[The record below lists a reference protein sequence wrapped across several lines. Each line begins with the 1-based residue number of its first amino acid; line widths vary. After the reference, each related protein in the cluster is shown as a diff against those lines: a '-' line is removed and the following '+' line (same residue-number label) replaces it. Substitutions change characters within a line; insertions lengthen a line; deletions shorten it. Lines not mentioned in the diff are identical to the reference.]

1 VAFPETILPITVEL
15 DINGTWTDVSSDV
28 YERDEIRI
36 RRGRSAETEAIVP
49 SSCTF
54 TLNNADGKY
63 SPKNP
68 RSPYYGSIGRNTP
81 VRVSVDAGS
90 SYLMLPGAT
99 ADSATTPDHASLDI
113 TGDLDIRIDF
123 TSGALQDANI
133 VNELAGKYLTSG
145 DQRSWY
151 LTTSN
156 GFIVFRWSSAGTLAS
171 SIDVTSTEG
180 FPIPRSNRI
189 ALRVTHDVNNGSGGS
204 TTTFYTSDSIDGTW
218 TQLGDPVV
226 NVGVTSVFSSTA
238 NLEVGSLATVGGQP
252 LDGQVHAFELR
263 NGIAGS
269 VVANPDFTAQATGTT
284 SFVDSAGRAWSVNGA
299 ASISNR
305 KIRFLGEISAWPVRW
320 STGGRDVYVEV
331 EAAGILRRLGQ
342 GAAPLKSTLRRTIPT
357 EPTLLAYWPFEDEE
371 GATRV
376 ASAMPG
382 GPQMVGTGLDF
393 AADTTLAGS
402 SPLPKLDSNS
412 GTTRA
417 TFYGR
422 VPAAASPGPQWCVEF
437 VYFAEAFNAAYQD
450 FIRIGTTGTV
460 DSWTVGMSST
470 GFRILGQFDGAAA
483 GLYVD
488 TGTWAALPSGVV
500 PSGEWYR
507 VRFYCQTFG
516 ASVQYTLDWLQ
527 GDTIVTTYTNIR
539 GSSVIGRVT
548 AVGAP
553 LGGYEST
560 MDGISI
566 GHVAVFS
573 DTQDIYNEADLGFTG
588 ETAGFR
594 MKRLC
599 AEEEVSF
606 FLHGNTNQEPF
617 VGPQLPARFLDLLQE
632 AADADHGILYEERD
646 QTALAFQD
654 RRRLYNQTTDL
665 TLGYEGGDGLVVPLE
680 PVDDDRYLRNDVTVQ
695 RQGGSSARAVQET
708 GPLSVQ
714 APPDGVGIYSEQ
726 TTLAL
731 YNDDQLPQH
740 ASWMLHLGTWDE
752 TRYPVVTVLLQ
763 NAPHMIDDVAR
774 TDIGSRMDITNPPTW
789 LPPDTIELMAQGYTE
804 ILHQYRWEVA
814 FNSSPAG
821 PYRTA
826 VVGAAASR
834 IDTGGSE
841 LAAGV
846 TSSATA
852 LSVATTSGPLWTLN
866 PAHVPFDI
874 TVGGERMTVTA
885 ISGASS
891 PQACTVTRSVNGITK
906 SHGAGAA
913 VQLFA
918 PVAIPL

>member
-1 VAFPETILPITVEL
+1 MAFPETILPITVEL
-15 DINGTWTDVSSDV
+15 DINGTWTNVSSDV

-49 SSCTF
+49 SACNF
-54 TLNNADGKY
+54 TLNNAHGKY

-68 RSPYYGSIGRNTP
+68 RSPYYGAIGRNTP

-90 SYLMLPGAT
+90 SYLMLPGASG
-99 ADSATTPDHASLDI
+99 DSATTPDAAALDI
-113 TGDLDIRIDF
+113 TGDLDIRVDF
-123 TSGALQDANI
+123 TSGALQDVNV
-133 VNELAGKYLTSG
+133 VNELAGKYLTTG

-156 GFIVFRWSSAGTLAS
+156 GFIVFRWSSTGTLAT

-189 ALRVTHDVNNGSGGS
+189 ALRVTHDVDNGAGGS

-218 TQLGDPVV
+218 IQLGDPVI
-226 NVGVTSVFSSTA
+226 NSGVTTVFSSTA
-238 NLEVGSLATVGGQP
+238 NLEIGSLAAVGGQP
-252 LDGQVHAFELR
+252 LDGQVHAFQLR

-269 VVANPDFTAQATGTT
+269 VVANPDFAAQAAGVT
-284 SFVDSAGRAWSVNGA
+284 SFADSAGRTWTVNGG

-305 KIRFLGEISAWPVRW
+305 KIRFLGEVSSWPVRW
-320 STGGRDVYVEV
+320 GTGGDDVYVEV

-342 GAAPLKSTLRRTIPT
+342 GAAPLKSTLRRTIPN
-357 EPTLLAYWPFEDEE
+357 ESTLLAYWPFEDEE
-371 GATRV
+371 GSTRV
-376 ASAMPG
+376 ASAMAG
-382 GPQMVGTGLDF
+382 GPSLNGQGLDF
-393 AADTTLAGS
+393 AADSALAGS
-402 SPLPKLDSNS
+402 SPLAKFESDS
-412 GTTRA
+412 GATRA
-417 TFYGR
+417 LFFGSVPDSA
-422 VPAAASPGPQWCVEF
+422 VPAPQWSVEF
-437 VYFAEAFNAAYQD
+437 AFNADSLETAYQD
-450 FIRIGTTGTV
+450 FIRVGTTGTV

-483 GLYVD
+483 GLYSVTD
-488 TGTWAALPSGVV
+488 TWANISGTAPV
-500 PSGEWYR
+500 GDWYR
-507 VRFYCQTFG
+507 CELYIRQFH
-516 ASVQYTLDWLQ
+516 ASIEIYLRWKQ
-527 GDTIVTTYTNIR
+527 GDTVVMDFFTTRSDSIV
-539 GSSVIGRVT
+539 GRVT
-548 AVGAP
+548 GIGAP
-553 LGGYEST
+553 VGGSQAD

-573 DTQDIYNEADLGFTG
+573 NTQTIFNEADLGFTG

-599 AEEEVSF
+599 SEEEVSF
-606 FLHGNTNQEPF
+606 FLHGNTNQEVF
-617 VGPQLPARFLDLLQE
+617 VGPQRPARFLDLLQE

-654 RRRLYNQTTDL
+654 RRRLYNQTPDL
-665 TLGYEGGDGLVVPLE
+665 TLDYAGSDGLVVPLE
-680 PVDDDRYLRNDVTVQ
+680 PVDDDRYLRNDVMVQ

-726 TTLAL
+726 TTLTL

-740 ASWMLHLGTWDE
+740 ASWLLHMGTWDE
-752 TRYPVVTVLLQ
+752 TRYPTVTVLLQ
-763 NAPHMIDDVAR
+763 NAVHLIDDVAR
-774 TDIGSRMDITNPPTW
+774 VDIGSRLDITNPPTW

-804 ILHQYRWEVA
+804 ILHQYRWELSFA
-814 FNSSPAG
+814 TSPAG

-852 LSVATTSGPLWTLN
+852 LSVTTTSGPLWTTN
-866 PAHVPFDI
+866 GAHVPFDI

-891 PQACTVTRSVNGITK
+891 PQAFTVTRSVNSITK
-906 SHGAGAA
+906 SHSAGAA